1 MVSMMRKP
9 ATGAAFRE
17 AAGRRAL
24 VMEDAPEVLD
34 LLREVLESEG
44 FAVTASADPFGI
56 EEVIREAPDLIV
68 LDVLFGHEE
77 RGIELL
83 RRLRAEEA
91 TAAIPVVLCS
101 GATEPIRR
109 IEGPLLEGATGL
121 VLKPFDVDVLLE
133 EIARVLPD
141 ATDEMSGSARPAGGI

>member
-1 MVSMMRKP
+1 MVSMVRN
-9 ATGAAFRE
+9 AGGGAAVSPPDR
-17 AAGRRAL
+17 RRAL
-24 VMEDAPEVLD
+24 VVEDAPEVLD
-34 LLREVLESEG
+34 LLCDVLDGEG
-44 FAVTASADPFGI
+44 FAVTARAEPVGI
-56 EEVIREAPDLIV
+56 EEVLREAPDLIV

-101 GATEPIRR
+101 GATDPIRR

-133 EIARVLPD
+133 EIARVLPAD
-141 ATDEMSGSARPAGGI
+141 GD

>member
-1 MVSMMRKP
+1 MVSMMREP
-9 ATGAAFRE
+9 VGGAALRE
-17 AAGRRAL
+17 TTGRRAL
-24 VMEDAPEVLD
+24 VIEDAPEVLD

-44 FAVTASADPFGI
+44 FAVTGSATPVGI
-56 EEVIREAPDLIV
+56 EEVIRHAPDLIV
-68 LDVLFGHEE
+68 LDVLFGQEE

-83 RRLRAEEA
+83 RRLRAEAA

-109 IEGPLLEGATGL
+109 IEGSLLEGATGL

-133 EIARVLPD
+133 EIARVLPNPR
-141 ATDEMSGSARPAGGI
+141 EE